1 MKTKEKTSKTDATHS
16 LNSFW
21 NIFGLGLKHF
31 KWFVYLGNTQIFC
44 VFFPLIKISCGKCA
58 METLPSNLLL
68 LSETADVTFYYF
80 TEKILDNAK
89 DYIQSY
95 TIYKW

>member
-31 KWFVYLGNTQIFC
+31 KWFVYLGNTDILRIFSQSELILFPYKMY
-44 VFFPLIKISCGKCA
+44 VIRIKFFFFS
-58 METLPSNLLL
+58 
-68 LSETADVTFYYF
+68 
-80 TEKILDNAK
+80 
-89 DYIQSY
+89 
-95 TIYKW
+95 